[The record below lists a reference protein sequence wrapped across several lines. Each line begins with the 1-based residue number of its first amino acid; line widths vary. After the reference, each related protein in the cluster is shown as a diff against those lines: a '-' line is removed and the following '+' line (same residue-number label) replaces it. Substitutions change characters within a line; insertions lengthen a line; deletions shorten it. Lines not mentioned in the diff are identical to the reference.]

1 MYVVSMIGMSRE
13 IWFVYLIAFINKH
26 LKCLFLLFGGKDL
39 VLYAHPY
46 INFYWEGKNCMK
58 KTDVFIHEKNDV
70 FIHEKKTILYMKKT
84 DVFIHEK
91 KLYIFAY
98 PLRPRETGKGIN

>member
-13 IWFVYLIAFINKH
+13 IYFVYLIAFINKH

-46 INFYWEGKNCMK
+46 NIFSDYFGVIINTVLKNSS
-58 KTDVFIHEKNDV
+58 VS
-70 FIHEKKTILYMKKT
+70 
-84 DVFIHEK
+84 
-91 KLYIFAY
+91 
-98 PLRPRETGKGIN
+98 

>member
-13 IWFVYLIAFINKH
+13 IYFVYLIAFINKH

-46 INFYWEGKNCMK
+46 MVAENKSPK
-58 KTDVFIHEKNDV
+58 KCEK
-70 FIHEKKTILYMKKT
+70 
-84 DVFIHEK
+84 
-91 KLYIFAY
+91 FARKMGGGERK
-98 PLRPRETGKGIN
+98 RPK